1 MDHKPEDDIPSRLPQ
16 LNQFSLLFKPSQAEM
31 NTDAKEFNVTRN
43 PEEPVPSE
51 MYKPKEMK
59 QKKGKAKKDKKAP
72 PRRQLPFSDA
82 PVQVTGTNGFL
93 YDLHLPRQEIFEGE
107 RYHYSKNTFS
117 NLATASWSNEPVPHN
132 EENEK

>member
-1 MDHKPEDDIPSRLPQ
+1 
-16 LNQFSLLFKPSQAEM
+16 M

-43 PEEPVPSE
+43 SDEPVPSE
-51 MYKPKEMK
+51 IYKPKEMK

-93 YDLHLPRQEIFEGE
+93 YDLDLPR
-107 RYHYSKNTFS
+107 
-117 NLATASWSNEPVPHN
+117 
-132 EENEK
+132 

>member
-1 MDHKPEDDIPSRLPQ
+1 
-16 LNQFSLLFKPSQAEM
+16 M

-51 MYKPKEMK
+51 MYKPKEIK
-59 QKKGKAKKDKKAP
+59 QKKSKAKKDKKAP

-93 YDLHLPRQEIFEGE
+93 YDLDLPR
-107 RYHYSKNTFS
+107 
-117 NLATASWSNEPVPHN
+117 
-132 EENEK
+132 